1 MSLFRKIRDT
11 FTLRSFRKKNDN
23 VEGDISDIRE
33 LMLIHQQNLAKKNSK
48 NPFNKYGKKI
58 FSQTDEDG
66 ITIEI
71 IKRMNCLNNGNFI
84 EFGVGDGTENNTL
97 ILKSLGW
104 KGFWIGNQEL
114 VIDYKN
120 SKNFTYL
127 KNFVDL
133 ENIIELI
140 KKGLSTI
147 KETQVDVIS
156 FDLDGNDY
164 YFLKEIINNNFKPK
178 LFIVEYNGKFPPP
191 IKWKIDYN
199 KDHRWYGDDYFGASL
214 STYNDLFEKNGY
226 KLICCNAYTGANAYF
241 IKKEFEDLFSEIPND
256 IEDIYMSPR
265 YFLNKYKG
273 FPISLKTIN
282 KFFIS

>member
-33 LMLIHQQNLAKKNSK
+33 LMLIHQQNLAKRDSK

-104 KGFWIGNQEL
+104 
-114 VIDYKN
+114 
-120 SKNFTYL
+120 
-127 KNFVDL
+127 
-133 ENIIELI
+133 
-140 KKGLSTI
+140 
-147 KETQVDVIS
+147 
-156 FDLDGNDY
+156 
-164 YFLKEIINNNFKPK
+164 
-178 LFIVEYNGKFPPP
+178 
-191 IKWKIDYN
+191 
-199 KDHRWYGDDYFGASL
+199 
-214 STYNDLFEKNGY
+214 
-226 KLICCNAYTGANAYF
+226 
-241 IKKEFEDLFSEIPND
+241 
-256 IEDIYMSPR
+256 
-265 YFLNKYKG
+265 
-273 FPISLKTIN
+273 
-282 KFFIS
+282 